1 MLSKFGKSRQG
12 AFTLVEMAIAVVL
25 STIISIFLMSLM
37 TRFQQTAVELSGR
50 TKAARDAIMV
60 MYTLKNMIR
69 KAESVTPGVNAFSI
83 KTSDGQFDATFEP
96 DSQAI
101 RLSDSSKVLGVGS
114 IMEFELK
121 SLQSKLDVNTN
132 RVYQIIIKIR
142 NPEAPY
148 KDQPQKALEKALV
161 FTTIVSQRVPLKME
175 EDPNWVKNVMEQCPP
190 NCSTSNN

>member
-83 KTSDGQFDATFEP
+83 KTSDDQFDATFEP